1 MQSANYIGFIEDGEA
16 LERLDTL
23 RRDAYCLKFT
33 IPAVI
38 LV

>member
-1 MQSANYIGFIEDGEA
+1 MQNANYIGFIEDGEA

-23 RRDAYCLKFT
+23 RRDAYCLKFP